1 MSETYIQEDMEGVI
15 ESTIKK
21 GTKLKVTLYD
31 LVFQP
36 HRVIEANRRI
46 AIARSKAIERDMQTL
61 TSNPSFHGNI
71 SNPFG

>member
-1 MSETYIQEDMEGVI
+1 MEGVI
-15 ESTIKK
+15 DNTIKK

-46 AIARSKAIERDMQTL
+46 AIARSKAVERDFEHGDT
-61 TSNPSFHGNI
+61 FHGIYINFLFYLLRI
-71 SNPFG
+71 CNKGCLN